1 MREAGFALVN
11 CGENGPAAWKD
22 CDEWNRRWDE
32 FRKSGELARW
42 PIGSVGAAFAA
53 FRQTG
58 VWHAKKPR
66 TKEDWE
72 RGWKYI
78 EEPFGDIEPQMIVL
92 AQIDNW
98 YRSIVVGK
106 GVREGWRAMKI
117 WRALWGAMV
126 ALGYCHKQD
135 PSKAI
140 RRETPTYALCNLAG
154 GGSCEVD
161 ERRLAEGL
169 SRPGLPYCRRLGSR
183 VVAGRCQVA
192 YLRTNER

>member
-1 MREAGFALVN
+1 MGKIKVRYYVVYHRSGHSAGYWKPSRTMREAGFALVN
-11 CGENGPAAWKD
+11 CGENGPAAWKIA
-22 CDEWNRRWDE
+22 DEWNRRWDE
-32 FRKSGELARW
+32 FRKSGELVRW

-98 YRSIVVGK
+98 YRSIV
-106 GVREGWRAMKI
+106 GVRGCGKDGE
-117 WRALWGAMV
+117 
-126 ALGYCHKQD
+126 
-135 PSKAI
+135 P
-140 RRETPTYALCNLAG
+140 
-154 GGSCEVD
+154 
-161 ERRLAEGL
+161 
-169 SRPGLPYCRRLGSR
+169 
-183 VVAGRCQVA
+183 
-192 YLRTNER
+192 